1 MIKRIPISDLKVGMY
16 ISDLNSDWIPHSNFK
31 KQGKIKKD
39 EVIEKI
45 KKLGIKEIYI
55 DTFQGL
61 DVKDA
66 PTAAEIDK
74 LNEAKLAESG
84 SLTPLNKP
92 KFSLGEEMQA
102 AQKVHQ
108 EAVALVDGVL
118 ADVKLG
124 KAIELGAIDNLAEE
138 MLDSLYRNHNALAC
152 LGCIREK
159 DSYLMEHSVNLSVL
173 MSIFGKSMQ
182 LNRSILQQTIAGAL
196 LHDIGKIMVP
206 DEILHKPGKLTDAE
220 FEVMKSHVMLGQKHL
235 CETEGITPLTVRI
248 VSEHHERMDGSGYPC
263 GLHGHEI
270 SAHGRM
276 AAIVDVYDTITADR
290 CYHKGMTPTM
300 AIKRL
305 LEWSDHH
312 LDRSLVNHF
321 IRCIGIYPVGSLV
334 LLESGRLGAV
344 VEVNEFDQKSPIVRV
359 MYHTKFRT
367 FIKTELIDLSKPSV
381 QDRIVKAV
389 NPEDYK
395 ISVKDFLS

>member
-1 MIKRIPISDLKVGMY
+1 MIKRIPISELKVGMY

-31 KQGKIKKD
+31 KKGKIKKE

-45 KKLGIKEIYI
+45 KKLGIRDIYI
-55 DTFQGL
+55 DTFLGL

-74 LNEAKLAESG
+74 QNEVRLAEAG
-84 SLTPLNKP
+84 SLNPLNKP
-92 KFSLGEEMQA
+92 SLSLTEEMLA
-102 AQKVHQ
+102 AERVHQ
-108 EAVALVDGVL
+108 EAIALVDGVL

-124 KAIELGAIDNLAEE
+124 KAIELGAIDSLAED

-152 LGCIREK
+152 LGCIRQK

-173 MSIFGKSMQ
+173 MSIFGKSLQ
-182 LNRSILQQTIAGAL
+182 LERDILQQTIAGAL
-196 LHDIGKIMVP
+196 LHDIGKIMIP
-206 DEILHKPGKLTDAE
+206 DEILHKPGKLTEAE
-220 FEVMKSHVMLGQKHL
+220 FAIMKTHVILGQKHL
-235 CETEGITPLTVRI
+235 CETHGISPLTVKV

-263 GLHGHEI
+263 GLKGDEI
-270 SAHGRM
+270 SPFGRM
-276 AAIVDVYDTITADR
+276 AAIVDVYDAITADR

-305 LEWSDHH
+305 LEWCDHH

-334 LLESGRLGAV
+334 LLESGRLATV
-344 VEVNEFDQKSPIVRV
+344 VEVNEFDQRSPIVRV
-359 MYHTKFRT
+359 MYHTKFKC
-367 FIKTELIDLSKPSV
+367 FIKTELIDLSKSSV
-381 QDRIVKAV
+381 QDVIVKAV

-395 ISVKDFLS
+395 ITVKDFIV

>member
-1 MIKRIPISDLKVGMY
+1 MIKRIPISELKVGMY

-31 KQGKIKKD
+31 KKGKIKKE

-45 KKLGIKEIYI
+45 KKLGIKDIYI

-66 PTAAEIDK
+66 PTAQEIDK
-74 LNEAKLAESG
+74 LNEVKLAQTG
-84 SLTPLNKP
+84 SLKPLNKP
-92 KFSLGEEMQA
+92 AFSLTEELVA
-102 AQKVHQ
+102 AEKVHK

-118 ADVKLG
+118 HDVKMG
-124 KAIELGAIDNLAEE
+124 KGIELAAIDNLAED

-152 LGCIREK
+152 LGCIRQK

-173 MSIFGKSMQ
+173 MSIFGKS
-182 LNRSILQQTIAGAL
+182 LELDRSILQQTVAGAL
-196 LHDIGKIMVP
+196 LHDIGKIMIP
-206 DEILHKPGKLTDAE
+206 DEILHKPGKLTDDE
-220 FEVMKSHVMLGQKHL
+220 FEIMKSHVVLGQKHL
-235 CETEGITPLTVRI
+235 CETHGISPLTVKV

-263 GLHGHEI
+263 GLKGDEI
-270 SAHGRM
+270 SPFGRM
-276 AAIVDVYDTITADR
+276 AAVVDVYDAITADR

-312 LDRSLVNHF
+312 LDHSLVNHF

-344 VEVNEFDQKSPIVRV
+344 VEVNEFDQRSPIIRV
-359 MYHTKFRT
+359 MYHTKFKCY
-367 FIKTELIDLSKPSV
+367 IKTELIDLSKPSV
-381 QDRIVKAV
+381 QDVIVRAV

-395 ISVKDFLS
+395 IVVKDFLI

>member
-1 MIKRIPISDLKVGMY
+1 MIKRILISDLKVGMY

-31 KQGKIKKD
+31 KKGKVKQD

-45 KKLGIKEIYI
+45 KRLGIKEIYI
-55 DTFQGL
+55 DTFQGI

-66 PTAAEIDK
+66 PTAAEIDTV
-74 LNEAKLAESG
+74 NEAKLAASG
-84 SLTPLNKP
+84 GMTPMNKP
-92 KFSLGEEMQA
+92 KLSLGEEMLA

-108 EAVALVDGVL
+108 EAVTLVDCVL
-118 ADVKLG
+118 GDVKMG
-124 KAIELGAIDNLAEE
+124 KAIELGAIDHLAEN
-138 MLDSLYRNHNALAC
+138 MLNSLYRNHNALAC

-173 MSIFGKSMQ
+173 MAIFGKS
-182 LNRSILQQTIAGAL
+182 LHLDRSILQQTIAGAL

-206 DEILHKPGKLTDAE
+206 DEILHKPGKLTDEE
-220 FEVMKSHVMLGQKHL
+220 FTIMKSHVVLGQKYL
-235 CETEGITPLTVRI
+235 CETEGISTLTI
-248 VSEHHERMDGSGYPC
+248 QIAAEHHERMDGNGYPC
-263 GLHGHEI
+263 GLKGYEI
-270 SAHGRM
+270 SSQGRM
-276 AAIVDVYDTITADR
+276 AAIVDVYDAITADR

-321 IRCIGIYPVGSLV
+321 IRCIGIYPIGSLV

-344 VEVNEFDQKSPIVRV
+344 VEVNEFDQRSPRVRV
-359 MYHTKFRT
+359 MYHTKFKT
-367 FIKTELIDLSKPSV
+367 FIKTELIDLAKPSV
-381 QDRIVKAV
+381 QDSIVKAV
-389 NPEDYK
+389 NPEDFR

>member
-1 MIKRIPISDLKVGMY
+1 MIKRIPISSLKVGMY
-16 ISDLNSDWIPHSNFK
+16 ISDLNSDWIPHSNLK
-31 KQGKIKKD
+31 KKGKIKK
-39 EVIEKI
+39 EIVIEKI
-45 KKLGIKEIYI
+45 KNLGIKEIYI
-55 DTFQGL
+55 DTFQGK

-66 PTAAEIDK
+66 PTFAEIDQENENK
-74 LNEAKLAESG
+74 LNASAQLS
-84 SLTPLNKP
+84 SLNKP
-92 KFSLGEEMQA
+92 SLSLVEEMAA

-108 EAVALVDGVL
+108 EAVVLVDGILNNVKTGHPLQFDAIENL
-118 ADVKLG
+118 AD
-124 KAIELGAIDNLAEE
+124 E

-182 LNRSILQQTIAGAL
+182 LDRSILQQTIAGAL

-206 DEILHKPGKLTDAE
+206 DEILHKPGRLTDNE
-220 FEVMKSHVMLGQKHL
+220 FTVMKQHVSLGQKHL
-235 CETEGITPLTVRI
+235 MNIEGISPLTVKV
-248 VSEHHERMDGSGYPC
+248 VSEHHERMDGSGYPA
-263 GLHGHEI
+263 GLCGHEI
-270 SAHGRM
+270 SPHGRM
-276 AAIVDVYDTITADR
+276 AAIVDVYDAITADR

-312 LDRSLVNHF
+312 LDRSLVDHF

-344 VEVNEFDQKSPIVRV
+344 IEVNEFDQRLPIIRV
-359 MYHTKFRT
+359 MYHTNFNC

-381 QDRIVKAV
+381 QDRIVKTV
-389 NPEDYK
+389 DPFDYRIK
-395 ISVKDFLS
+395 VKDFLS